1 MKKGEEKKKSRHQ
14 TSSIQL
20 DFPIDCILW
29 VIKTKAVKTTRTVAI
44 PRIKVLTII

>member
-20 DFPIDCILW
+20 DFPTDCILW

-44 PRIKVLTII
+44 PRIKSLTII

>member
-1 MKKGEEKKKSRHQ
+1 MGKEKKWESRYQ

-29 VIKTKAVKTTRTVAI
+29 VIKTKAVKTTCTVAI
-44 PRIKVLTII
+44 PRIKSLTII